1 MSLLDFEVRLVRAYI
16 EPERW
21 VLAGHERRVGDDTE
35 NPAVE
40 TEYKVEDV
48 LRVAI
53 LEEHQDACDEDE
65 DADKPLA
72 PAGPGEDARDAE
84 LRMPSSHQPT
94 SGRPRRRLS
103 G

>member
-1 MSLLDFEVRLVRAYI
+1 MERQRRLVRTYI

-21 VLAGHERRVGDDTE
+21 VLTCHERRVGDDTE

-65 DADKPLA
+65 DTDKPLA

-84 LRMPSSHQPT
+84 LRDAEQPPADEREAAPEAL
-94 SGRPRRRLS
+94 G
-103 G
+103 